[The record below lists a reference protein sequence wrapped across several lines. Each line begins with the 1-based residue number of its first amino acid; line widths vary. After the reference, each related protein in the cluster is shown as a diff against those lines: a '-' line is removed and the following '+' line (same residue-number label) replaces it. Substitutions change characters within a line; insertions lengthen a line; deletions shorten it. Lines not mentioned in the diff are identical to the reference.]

1 MSKNVECINSFY
13 EYLCVVTWQHLMIM
27 ILMIMPGIVL
37 CVSLLVVLPSPAEAR
52 ATGGWLRFLKM
63 LEEMKE
69 DYPFPAEDYPEEFD
83 AAILH
88 PSTPPPEEEDYE
100 DAAEPMEPW
109 MRPPP
114 LLPPAGEE
122 EAPVRACYAWH
133 GLTEHARKWI
143 VWQHNVYRSTVAKG
157 KESQGNPGPQPQASN
172 MRVMVTFPG
181 IYVVSPIF
189 HCYFVKY
196 WDSSLEAIAQ
206 GWADTCP
213 QGHNPDVLPGGKY
226 SNLGENYARM
236 WTSGETNKDDW
247 MGKKIA
253 TEFVAGR

>member
-1 MSKNVECINSFY
+1 ME
-13 EYLCVVTWQHLMIM
+13 
-27 ILMIMPGIVL
+27 
-37 CVSLLVVLPSPAEAR
+37 SLADI
-52 ATGGWLRFLKM
+52 TIK
-63 LEEMKE
+63 
-69 DYPFPAEDYPEEFD
+69 
-83 AAILH
+83 
-88 PSTPPPEEEDYE
+88 
-100 DAAEPMEPW
+100 
-109 MRPPP
+109 
-114 LLPPAGEE
+114 
-122 EAPVRACYAWH
+122 
-133 GLTEHARKWI
+133 
-143 VWQHNVYRSTVAKG
+143 
-157 KESQGNPGPQPQASN
+157 
-172 MRVMVTFPG
+172 
-181 IYVVSPIF
+181 IYSPIF